1 MSSQL
6 KPRICTYTGVEM
18 WPFDPKPHMIR
29 IEDIAHALAVMPRFA
44 GHTRTPYSVA
54 EHSIRVAGVVTS
66 KTPQHSLAALL
77 HDAAEAYLLDVPSP
91 LKPVFTGYKAAETR
105 LLACILETLDP
116 DYEPRKKGDSLLAVE
131 IKDADRLL
139 LSAERRDLLPHV
151 DWWMPQDGYPDM
163 PTFAEYPRIK
173 PWSWQKAEREFLN
186 MYEEL
191 TDGKDSTGGE

>member
-1 MSSQL
+1 
-6 KPRICTYTGVEM
+6 M

-66 KTPQHSLAALL
+66 KTPKHSLAALL
-77 HDAAEAYLLDVPSP
+77 HDAAEAYLLDVPAP
-91 LKPVFTGYKAAETR
+91 LKPVFTGYKTAEKK
-105 LLACILETLDP
+105 LLEVIFVALGATWPMNTIVKE
-116 DYEPRKKGDSLLAVE
+116 
-131 IKDADRLL
+131 ADRLL